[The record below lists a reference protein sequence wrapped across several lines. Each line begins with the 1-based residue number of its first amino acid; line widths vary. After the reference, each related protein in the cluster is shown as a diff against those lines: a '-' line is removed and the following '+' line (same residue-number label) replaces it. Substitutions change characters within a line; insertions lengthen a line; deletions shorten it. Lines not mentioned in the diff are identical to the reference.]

1 MKFYKSVKFKV
12 LAGALLLIIILCAAF
27 IRIIPDY
34 STSRGFAVV
43 SVFGYYK
50 YKKGYCLA
58 EKRILDKEEFYRRAI
73 VQFLDKKLIYEQKM
87 DKARIYAYGSS
98 MKSKIKIGYYE
109 LADDINLDNWLEKTI
124 NYYKDLYSLIKDDE
138 YKSDLDEKARNI
150 LLFDKLKIKK
160 TNPIKYLKIDLNRMV
175 AGFDKPIFLANNGWS
190 GIIILDNAII
200 LRDKKIAYG
209 YNFILHYNFYDSSAR
224 NMILDK
230 KMFNSEIR
238 QSKYSYPRL
247 NIGDIDNCGNL
258 DYDVSYNPEDIANS
272 LGKGG

>member
-1 MKFYKSVKFKV
+1 MKFYKSIKFKA
-12 LAGALLLIIILCAAF
+12 LAGVLLLIIILCAAF

-43 SVFGYYK
+43 TTSDYNK
-50 YKKGYCLA
+50 YKQGYCLK
-58 EKRILDKEEFYRRAI
+58 EDRILDKEEFYRRAI
-73 VQFLDKKLIYEQKM
+73 VQFLDKKLIDEQKM
-87 DKARIYAYGSS
+87 DKARIYVYGSS
-98 MKSKIKIGYYE
+98 MKSKIEIGYYE
-109 LADDINLDNWLEKTI
+109 LADDINLDNWLEKII
-124 NYYKDLYSLIKDDE
+124 NYYKNLYDLIKYVE
-138 YKSDLDEKARNI
+138 YRSNLDEKARNI

-160 TNPIKYLKIDLNRMV
+160 TNPIKYLRIDLNRMA

-209 YNFILHYNFYDSSAR
+209 YNFTLHYNFYDSSAR

-247 NIGDIDNCGNL
+247 NIGNIDNCGNL
-258 DYDVSYNPEDIANS
+258 DYDVSHSVEDIANS